1 MQKKC
6 LMSICGRLDCKMNA
20 EGKCLNKTIALD
32 SEGKCVCYRTWSNPN
47 PNNHPYKDPLVENK
61 NIC

>member
-1 MQKKC
+1 MLKKC

-32 SEGKCVCYRTWSNPN
+32 SEGKCVCYRTWNNPTKPHLYN
-47 PNNHPYKDPLVENK
+47 DPFVENK